1 MRNDVIPRREVP
13 DLLEALKNILE
24 RALASRDQLIPTHL
38 CTSFVHMSQPP
49 QCKKQITT
57 ATNSWSLVNGHMQPL
72 RSGVSPTLP
81 PAKAQELVQKQ
92 IEYKERKENGHLA
105 TDMNTPWTMP
115 VQYAPSPQTVPA
127 NLTPFTTIVNTAGE
141 TGMSQARFETPPPP
155 MLCDETPLSPVHGQS
170 LDEIATS
177 ALHSDA
183 LVEAATGPTDPFMTL
198 AQISVEGEINTAI
211 AEIVGKRKLLLE
223 ELGTVNTRIKTEVS
237 MIENTCAIELPRV
250 HEALKPLQKAY
261 VEARQEILFERDLLQ
276 DAKRAAE
283 IDCLPFARNKDYT
296 SSTHL
301 LDELDPSAPTDEAF
315 EFSSDPAFPGFK
327 NWEDVLPMQ
336 TKHAVQTDSR
346 TLELRLKFWE
356 FEKTQQCP
364 WCFKRIVNAGALKNH
379 VVSAKCTGADKPT
392 KEELAPFARS
402 L

>member
-1 MRNDVIPRREVP
+1 
-13 DLLEALKNILE
+13 
-24 RALASRDQLIPTHL
+24 
-38 CTSFVHMSQPP
+38 MSQ
-49 QCKKQITT
+49 KQITAT
-57 ATNSWSLVNGHMQPL
+57 TNSWSLVNGRMQPL

-92 IEYKERKENGHLA
+92 IEYKERKQNGHRA
-105 TDMNTPWTMP
+105 TDMSTPWTMP
-115 VQYAPSPQTVPA
+115 AQYAPSPQNES
-127 NLTPFTTIVNTAGE
+127 NLTPFTTTANTADSGE

-155 MLCDETPLSPVHGQS
+155 MLDETQRLSPMRGQS

-183 LVEAATGPTDPFMTL
+183 LVEATGPTDLWERTTEPFMTL

-211 AEIVGKRKLLLE
+211 AEIIGKRKLLLE
-223 ELGTVNTRIKTEVS
+223 ELGKVNTRIKTEVS
-237 MIENTCAIELPRV
+237 MIEQTCAIELPRV
-250 HEALKPLQKAY
+250 KVAVEPLQKAY

-283 IDCLPFARNKDYT
+283 IDCLPFARDKEDYT
-296 SSTHL
+296 SPTHL
-301 LDELDPSAPTDEAF
+301 LDELEPSAPTDAAF

-336 TKHAVQTDSR
+336 TESTVQTDSR
-346 TLELRLKFWE
+346 TLELRLKLWE
-356 FEKTQQCP
+356 FDKTQQCP
-364 WCFKRIVNAGALKNH
+364 WCFKRIANAGALKNH
-379 VVSAKCTGADKPT
+379 VVSSKCTGVNKPT